1 MSRALLI
8 AATLALAGHAYAGDA
23 AKGKQISEKG
33 AGGPP
38 CASCHGLDGAT
49 PVAAENPILAGQHY
63 DYIVRALMD
72 YKSGKRSNGVMKV
85 VVDQMKRQDMEDA
98 AAWFSSQKS
107 KLHFQR

>member
-1 MSRALLI
+1 MKRAILVV
-8 AATLALAGHAYAGDA
+8 ALALAGQAYAGDT

-38 CASCHGLDGAT
+38 CSSCHGLDGST
-49 PVAAENPILAGQHY
+49 PVAPENPILAGQHA

-72 YKSGKRSNGVMKV
+72 YKSGKRANPVMKA
-85 VVDQMKRQDMEDA
+85 VVDQMKRQDMEDV

>member
-1 MSRALLI
+1 MKRVLLV
-8 AATLALAGHAYAGDA
+8 AVLTLAGQAYGGDA
-23 AKGKQISEKG
+23 AKGKQIAEKG

-38 CASCHGLDGAT
+38 CAACHGADGAT
-49 PVAAENPILAGQHY
+49 PVAPENPILAGQHA

-72 YKSGKRSNGVMKV
+72 YKSGKRSNPVMKAIA
-85 VVDQMKRQDMEDA
+85 DPLKRSDIDDV